1 MIEAAALRRP
11 IVRAEARGERRGA
24 SRSQIV
30 LPVSIC
36 SLPSYGNTK
45 EHCGKT
51 MNISARGIYFVTD
64 APFTAGTTLILS
76 IAFPPK
82 KTSPDPVVACA
93 RVSVVRSEAVWH
105 ECEQR
110 VGVAV
115 KSEYYL
121 A

>member
-1 MIEAAALRRP
+1 MIEAAALRQP

-30 LPVSIC
+30 LPLSIC
-36 SLPSYGNTK
+36 GLPSYGNPK
-45 EHCGKT
+45 EPCGET

-64 APFTAGTTLILS
+64 APLTAGTTLVLS
-76 IAFPPK
+76 IAFPSK
-82 KTSPDPVVACA
+82 KTSPHPVVACV

-105 ECEQR
+105 EGEER

-115 KSEYYL
+115 KAEYYL